1 MHSDISWY
9 AEQVNCGDA
18 IVAVSPAQNPREDW
32 RRYRYPQNYQ
42 RGHDFGVPAVLPM
55 IVLTQ

>member
-18 IVAVSPAQNPREDW
+18 IVAVSPAAESQSGLVSISISTKLSARP
-32 RRYRYPQNYQ
+32 
-42 RGHDFGVPAVLPM
+42 
-55 IVLTQ
+55 